1 MKLIKSVTAMCD
13 RTAVI
18 RVSPCHGGAQARRK
32 NWGARRSGR
41 NSGELQP
48 IRWPHRAGNG
58 RMVAIRNVSDLRL
71 RCSANR
77 NETEGRVATCRAL
90 AARVFP
96 ERVRM
101 AWPGRQEISQAPR
114 EEGAERAIQAGLASL
129 PCRARRQVIGRGAER
144 SRSRGKALR
153 ARQGRRPSQVFA
165 TAFAQ
170 SRALVVRAEE
180 HVADVVRVECPRAVT
195 FGWTAVAGEEKIRSP
210 RLPRSPC
217 RTKPG

>member
-96 ERVRM
+96 ERVFE
-101 AWPGRQEISQAPR
+101 WLGP
-114 EEGAERAIQAGLASL
+114 EGKKFRKL
-129 PCRARRQVIGRGAER
+129 
-144 SRSRGKALR
+144 RGKR
-153 ARQGRRPSQVFA
+153 EPSEQFKQDWQ
-165 TAFAQ
+165 AF
-170 SRALVVRAEE
+170 
-180 HVADVVRVECPRAVT
+180 
-195 FGWTAVAGEEKIRSP
+195 
-210 RLPRSPC
+210 
-217 RTKPG
+217 